1 MSGRVDIREIVARLA
16 DRADSL
22 AAELLPAGRREGP
35 YWRAG
40 STDPGDAG
48 RSLCIWLQGPKRGEW
63 CDFATGEA
71 GDMLDLVA
79 AVHFAGAKGPALRWA
94 RDWLGEAPTAPPRR
108 APGPRSMPA
117 DGPDP
122 GVERMRRRAQTI
134 WLEGGPIPGTL
145 VETYLRGRGIDL
157 RALGRVPRA
166 LRFSA
171 RVWNREA
178 ACELPA
184 MLAAIAG
191 ADGRFLGVHR
201 TWLELRPDAAVRK
214 APLRDPKM
222 TLGSFRGGSIR
233 LWRGG
238 SGRPLR
244 EAPPGSVVVVTE
256 GIEDGLTVALAR
268 PHLRVLCAV
277 SLANMAHVE
286 LPETVAEVI
295 LVADNDGTG
304 SPAERALE
312 RAVDVHLAAGRRVRI
327 ARPPAGVKD
336 VNELLLRE
344 AA

>member
-1 MSGRVDIREIVARLA
+1 MSGRLDIREIVARLA

-22 AAELLPAGRREGP
+22 VAELLPAGRREGP

-48 RSLCIWLQGPKRGEW
+48 RSLCVWLVGAKRGEW
-63 CDFATGEA
+63 CDFASGEA

-79 AVHFAGAKGPALRWA
+79 AVRFAGEKGPALRWA
-94 RDWLGEAPTAPPRR
+94 RDWLGEAPSAPPGRARQRR
-108 APGPRSMPA
+108 QRPA

-122 GVERMRRRAQTI
+122 GVERMRRRARAI
-134 WLEGGPIPGTL
+134 WLDGDPIPGTL
-145 VETYLRGRGIDL
+145 VEQYLLGRGIDL
-157 RALGRVPRA
+157 RRLGRVPRA
-166 LRFSA
+166 LRFSP

-178 ACELPA
+178 GRELPA

-191 ADGRFLGVHR
+191 GDGRFLAVHR
-201 TWLELRPDAAVRK
+201 TWLEVRADGSAGK
-214 APLRDPKM
+214 ARLRDAKM

-233 LWRGG
+233 LWRGE

-244 EAPPGSVVVVTE
+244 EAPAGSSVVITE

-268 PHLRVLCAV
+268 PALRVLCAV
-277 SLANMAHVE
+277 SLANMANVE
-286 LPETVAEVI
+286 LPEAIAEVI
-295 LVADNDGTG
+295 LVADNDGPG

-312 RAVDVHLAAGRRVRI
+312 RAVDAHLEAGRRVRI

-336 VNELLLRE
+336 VNELLRE